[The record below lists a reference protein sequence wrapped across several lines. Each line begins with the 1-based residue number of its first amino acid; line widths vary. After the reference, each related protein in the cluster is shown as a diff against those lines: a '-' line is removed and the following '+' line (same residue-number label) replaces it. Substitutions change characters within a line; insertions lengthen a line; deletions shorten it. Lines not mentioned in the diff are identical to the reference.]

1 MTLKLRDLPRQIEK
15 AIARDQQKR
24 RSTSTTPPKDHIC
37 NIADPKFTTKG
48 IDPNSLTTTELTA
61 QTFASFFPYSWNFIY
76 AKNIERT
83 SKPEWKTE
91 TRYPITGRR
100 LYDYWADNETL
111 IGVRFGNQTEY
122 ALLDID
128 KNSPYHP
135 NNNHK
140 KFKTVLQALEDIG
153 LVRPLIVQSSHSEG
167 LHIYYPLRQEVSSF
181 GIACV
186 IKACLQKNNCE
197 IAAGVIESFPNTKK
211 YDSEYN
217 GHRLPLQTG
226 SYQLDN
232 DLQIIGR
239 DLNQFVETWLTIQ
252 EQQDLDLLN
261 QAIAEAKA
269 NYQPPKDNRKTI
281 QWREDLEK
289 QIEAGWTGQ
298 GQSNQLLYLMGK
310 YARVFLGCE
319 EDEAIAE
326 YITKTAKAA
335 AGFIKYCGDIQRLE
349 QKAKD
354 IAKWCIKHH
363 FPWGSKKEGQTNT
376 GSNGEN
382 ENIENKK
389 AQKQAERL
397 ERIRTSVNELN
408 KTREIPETIRGMAQA
423 IAKTAKVSVETLYEN
438 KHLWHPEFT
447 ESCNS
452 INTNNFNP
460 SSTAIA
466 DPIEQAE
473 TYTESTVTEKPLYK
487 ALAPCETPL
496 RVQELPKVAD
506 VDFQGLTN
514 LPKSSPKTNDPMWIE
529 THGRLSH
536 PKNEISKVAI
546 SQNPSPKTANA
557 DCLHPYEPTKSEPIS
572 AIGSR
577 IGYLR
582 TLLETPILRRGKS
595 AAEIARLQAELEKLE
610 GDRR

>member
-1 MTLKLRDLPRQIEK
+1 LTSQIDHVSNVADLE
-15 AIARDQQKR
+15 
-24 RSTSTTPPKDHIC
+24 
-37 NIADPKFTTKG
+37 FTTKG
-48 IDPNSLTTTELTA
+48 LEPKSLTTTELTA

-76 AKNIERT
+76 AKNVDRT
-83 SKPEWKTE
+83 NKPEWKTE

-111 IGVRFGNQTEY
+111 IGVRFDNQTEY
-122 ALLDID
+122 ALIDID
-128 KNSPYHP
+128 KGSPYHP
-135 NNNHK
+135 NNNHE

-167 LHIYYPLRQEVSSF
+167 LHIYYPMWQEVPSF
-181 GIACV
+181 GLACA
-186 IKACLQKNNCE
+186 IKACLKKNNCE

-232 DLQIIGR
+232 DLQIVGR
-239 DLNQFVETWLTIQ
+239 DLNQFVETWLTVQ
-252 EQQDLDLLN
+252 EHQDIDLLK

-289 QIEAGWTGQ
+289 QIQQGWTGQ
-298 GQSNQLLYLMGK
+298 GQSNELLYLMGK

-326 YITKTAKAA
+326 YITKTARAA
-335 AGFIKYCGDIQRLE
+335 AGFLKYCGDIKRLE

-354 IAKWCIKHH
+354 IAKWCMKHN
-363 FPWGSKKEGQTNT
+363 FPFGSKKGEQT
-376 GSNGEN
+376 EN
-382 ENIENKK
+382 ESENTETQK

-408 KTREIPETIRGMAQA
+408 KTGEMPETIRGMAQA
-423 IAKTAKVSVETLYEN
+423 IAKTAKVSVETLYDN
-438 KHLWHPEFT
+438 KQLWHPEFT
-447 ESCNS
+447 ESRNS
-452 INTNNFNP
+452 RNTNNSAP
-460 SSTAIA
+460 SPIEIA
-466 DPIEQAE
+466 PLIEQAE
-473 TYTESTVTEKPLYK
+473 TQTERTVTEKALYK
-487 ALAPCETPL
+487 ALGCPETPQ
-496 RVQELPKVAD
+496 RGQELPKFAN
-506 VDFQGLTN
+506 VDFQVATD
-514 LPKSSPKTNDPMWIE
+514 LPKSPQKTSDPMWIE
-529 THGRLSH
+529 AHGRLSP
-536 PKNEISKVAI
+536 PKAEISKVAI
-546 SQNPSPKTANA
+546 SQNLSPKTANA
-557 DCLHPYEPTKSEPIS
+557 DCLRPYEPPKSEPIS

-582 TLLETPILRRGKS
+582 TLLETPILRRSKS
-595 AAEIARLQAELEKLE
+595 ASEIASLQAELEKLE
-610 GDRR
+610 RDRQISHSP

>member
-1 MTLKLRDLPRQIEK
+1 MTSQIDRISNVADLE
-15 AIARDQQKR
+15 
-24 RSTSTTPPKDHIC
+24 
-37 NIADPKFTTKG
+37 FTTKG
-48 IDPNSLTTTELTA
+48 IDPKLLTTTELAA
-61 QTFASFFPYSWNFIY
+61 QTFASFFPYAWSFIY
-76 AKNIERT
+76 AKNVDRT
-83 SKPEWKTE
+83 NKPEWKTE

-128 KNSPYHP
+128 KGSPYHP
-135 NNNHK
+135 SNNHE

-167 LHIYYPLRQEVSSF
+167 LHIYYPLWQEVPSF
-181 GIACV
+181 GIACA

-239 DLNQFVETWLTIQ
+239 DLNQFVETWLTVQ
-252 EQQDLDLLN
+252 EHQDIDLLK

-289 QIEAGWTGQ
+289 QIQQGWTGQ
-298 GQSNQLLYLMGK
+298 GQSNELLYLMGK

-319 EDEAIAE
+319 EDDAITE

-335 AGFIKYCGDIQRLE
+335 AGFLKFCGDIKRLE

-363 FPWGSKKEGQTNT
+363 FPWGSKKEEQTDNEKENT
-376 GSNGEN
+376 E
-382 ENIENKK
+382 IQK

-408 KTREIPETIRGMAQA
+408 KTGEMPETIRGMAQA

-438 KHLWHPEFT
+438 KQLWHPEFT
-447 ESCNS
+447 ESRNS
-452 INTNNFNP
+452 PNTNNFAP
-460 SSTAIA
+460 SPIVIA
-466 DPIEQAE
+466 PPVEQAE
-473 TYTESTVTEKPLYK
+473 TQTEKTVTEKVLYK
-487 ALAPCETPL
+487 ALALSETPL
-496 RVQELPKVAD
+496 RGQELPKFAD
-506 VDFQGLTN
+506 VDFQVSTDLS
-514 LPKSSPKTNDPMWIE
+514 KSPQKPSDPMWIE
-529 THGRLSH
+529 THGRLSQ
-536 PKNEISKVAI
+536 PKAEISKVTI
-546 SQNPSPKTANA
+546 SQNPSTRTANA
-557 DCLHPYEPTKSEPIS
+557 DCLRPYEPPKSEPIS

-577 IGYLR
+577 IGYLKA
-582 TLLETPILRRGKS
+582 LLETPILRRSKS
-595 AAEIARLQAELEKLE
+595 ASEIASLQAELERLE
-610 GDRR
+610 RDRQTNSSP

>member
-1 MTLKLRDLPRQIEK
+1 LTSQIDRISNVADLE
-15 AIARDQQKR
+15 
-24 RSTSTTPPKDHIC
+24 
-37 NIADPKFTTKG
+37 FTTKG
-48 IDPNSLTTTELTA
+48 IDPKLLTTTELAA
-61 QTFASFFPYSWNFIY
+61 QTFASFFPYAWSFIY
-76 AKNIERT
+76 AKNIDQT

-100 LYDYWADNETL
+100 LYDYWEDNETL

-122 ALLDID
+122 ALIDID
-128 KNSPYHP
+128 KGSPYHP
-135 NNNHK
+135 NNNYE
-140 KFKTVLQALEDIG
+140 KFKTVLQALEEIG

-167 LHIYYPLRQEVSSF
+167 LHIYYPLWQEVPSF
-181 GIACV
+181 GLACA
-186 IKACLQKNNCE
+186 IKASLQKNNCE

-226 SYQLDN
+226 SYLLDN

-252 EQQDLDLLN
+252 EHQDIDLLN
-261 QAIAEAKA
+261 QAIAQAKA
-269 NYQPPKDNRKTI
+269 NYQAPKDNRKPI

-319 EDEAIAE
+319 DDEAIAE
-326 YITKTAKAA
+326 YIIKTARAA
-335 AGFIKYCGDIQRLE
+335 AGFIKFCGDIKRLE

-354 IAKWCIKHH
+354 IAKWCMKHH
-363 FPWGSKKEGQTNT
+363 FPWGSKKEEQTNDEDT
-376 GSNGEN
+376 
-382 ENIENKK
+382 ENKK

-408 KTREIPETIRGMAQA
+408 KTGEMPETIRGMAQA

-447 ESCNS
+447 ESRNS
-452 INTNNFNP
+452 PNTNNSAQSP
-460 SSTAIA
+460 AAISY
-466 DPIEQAE
+466 PIEQAE
-473 TYTESTVTEKPLYK
+473 TQTERTVTEKALYK
-487 ALAPCETPL
+487 ALGCPETPL
-496 RVQELPKVAD
+496 RGQELPKFAD
-506 VDFQGLTN
+506 VDFQGSID
-514 LPKSSPKTNDPMWIE
+514 LPQSPQKNNDPMWIE
-529 THGRLSH
+529 THGRLSP
-536 PKNEISKVAI
+536 PKAEISKVAI

-557 DCLHPYEPTKSEPIS
+557 DCLRPYESPKSEPVS

-582 TLLETPILRRGKS
+582 TLLETPILRRSKS
-595 AAEIARLQAELEKLE
+595 ASEIARLQAELERLE
-610 GDRR
+610 RDRQTTSSS

>member
-1 MTLKLRDLPRQIEK
+1 L
-15 AIARDQQKR
+15 
-24 RSTSTTPPKDHIC
+24 TSQEDRVC
-37 NIADPKFTTKG
+37 NIADLKFTTKG
-48 IDPNSLTTTELTA
+48 LEPNTLTTTELAA

-76 AKNIERT
+76 AKNIDRT

-128 KNSPYHP
+128 KGSPYHP
-135 NNNHK
+135 NNNHE
-140 KFKTVLQALEDIG
+140 KFRTVLQALEDIG

-167 LHIYYPLRQEVSSF
+167 LHIYYPLWKEVPSF
-181 GIACV
+181 GLACA
-186 IKACLQKNNCE
+186 IKASLQKNNCE

-226 SYQLDN
+226 SYQLNN
-232 DLQIIGR
+232 DLQIVGQ
-239 DLNQFVETWLTIQ
+239 DLNQFVETWLTVQ
-252 EQQDLDLLN
+252 EHQDIDLLK

-269 NYQPPKDNRKTI
+269 NYQAPKDNRKPI
-281 QWREDLEK
+281 KWREDLEK
-289 QIEAGWTGQ
+289 QIEEGWTGQ
-298 GQSNQLLYLMGK
+298 GQSNQLLYLIGK

-326 YITKTAKAA
+326 YIIKTARAA
-335 AGFIKYCGDIQRLE
+335 AGFIKYCGDIKRLE

-363 FPWGSKKEGQTNT
+363 FPWGSKKEEQTNDESEDT
-376 GSNGEN
+376 
-382 ENIENKK
+382 ENKK

-397 ERIRTSVNELN
+397 ERIRTTVNELN
-408 KTREIPETIRGMAQA
+408 KTGEMPETIRGMAQA

-438 KHLWHPEFT
+438 KQLWHPEFT
-447 ESCNS
+447 ESRNS
-452 INTNNFNP
+452 TNTNNSAP
-460 SSTAIA
+460 SPTAIT
-466 DPIEQAE
+466 PPREQTE
-473 TYTESTVTEKPLYK
+473 TQTERTVTEKALYK
-487 ALAPCETPL
+487 ALAASETPL
-496 RVQELPKVAD
+496 RGQELPKFAD
-506 VDFQGLTN
+506 VDFQAPTHLS
-514 LPKSSPKTNDPMWIE
+514 KSSPKTSDPMWIE
-529 THGRLSH
+529 THGRLSA
-536 PKNEISKVAI
+536 PKTEISKGAI

-557 DCLHPYEPTKSEPIS
+557 DCLRPYEPPKSEPIS

-582 TLLETPILRRGKS
+582 TLLETPILRRSKS
-595 AAEIARLQAELEKLE
+595 ASEIASLQAELERLE
-610 GDRR
+610 CDRLTNFSS

>member
-1 MTLKLRDLPRQIEK
+1 MTSQENR
-15 AIARDQQKR
+15 
-24 RSTSTTPPKDHIC
+24 IC
-37 NIADPKFTTKG
+37 NTIDPEFTTKG
-48 IDPNSLTTTELTA
+48 LEANTLTTTELAA
-61 QTFASFFPYSWNFIY
+61 QTFASFFPYSWKFIY
-76 AKNIERT
+76 AKNVDRT

-100 LYDYWADNETL
+100 LYDHWADPETL

-122 ALLDID
+122 ALIDID
-128 KNSPYHP
+128 KSSPYHP
-135 NNNHK
+135 NNNHE

-153 LVRPLIVQSSHSEG
+153 LVRPLIIQSSHSEG
-167 LHIYYPLRQEVSSF
+167 LHIYYPLWQEVPSF
-181 GIACV
+181 GIACA

-226 SYQLDN
+226 SYQLNN

-252 EQQDLDLLN
+252 EQQDIDLLN

-289 QIEAGWTGQ
+289 QIQQGWTGQ
-298 GQSNQLLYLMGK
+298 GQSNELLYLMGK

-326 YITKTAKAA
+326 YITKTARAA
-335 AGFIKYCGDIQRLE
+335 VGFIKYCGDIKRLD

-354 IAKWCIKHH
+354 IAKWCMKHN
-363 FPWGSKKEGQTNT
+363 FPFGSKKGEQT
-376 GSNGEN
+376 EN
-382 ENIENKK
+382 ENTETQK

-408 KTREIPETIRGMAQA
+408 KTGEMPETIRGMAQA
-423 IAKTAKVSVETLYEN
+423 IAKAAKVSVETLYEN
-438 KHLWHPEFT
+438 KQLWHPEFT
-447 ESCNS
+447 ETSNS
-452 INTNNFNP
+452 PNTNNSAP
-460 SSTAIA
+460 SPTAIT
-466 DPIEQAE
+466 PPNEQAE
-473 TYTESTVTEKPLYK
+473 TQTERTVTEKALYK
-487 ALAPCETPL
+487 ALGASETPL
-496 RVQELPKVAD
+496 RGQELPKFAD
-506 VDFQGLTN
+506 VDFQVSTD
-514 LPKSSPKTNDPMWIE
+514 LPKSPPKTSDPMWIE
-529 THGRLSH
+529 THGRLSP
-536 PKNEISKVAI
+536 PKAEISKVTI

-557 DCLHPYEPTKSEPIS
+557 DCFRTYQPPKSEPMS

-577 IGYLR
+577 IGYLKA
-582 TLLETPILRRGKS
+582 LLETPILRRSKS
-595 AAEIARLQAELEKLE
+595 VSEIASLQAELERLE
-610 GDRR
+610 SDRQIRISHSP

>member
-1 MTLKLRDLPRQIEK
+1 MTS
-15 AIARDQQKR
+15 QKD
-24 RSTSTTPPKDHIC
+24 SVTNTI
-37 NIADPKFTTKG
+37 DPQFTTKG
-48 IDPNSLTTTELTA
+48 LEANTLTTTELAA

-76 AKNIERT
+76 AKNIDRT
-83 SKPEWKTE
+83 IKPEWKTE

-111 IGVRFGNQTEY
+111 IGVRFDSQTEY

-128 KNSPYHP
+128 KGSPYHP
-135 NNNHK
+135 RNNHE

-167 LHIYYPLRQEVSSF
+167 LHIYYPLWQEVPSF
-181 GIACV
+181 GIACA

-197 IAAGVIESFPNTKK
+197 IASGVIESFPNTKK

-239 DLNQFVETWLTIQ
+239 DLNQFVETWLTVQ
-252 EQQDLDLLN
+252 EQQDIDLLN

-269 NYQPPKDNRKTI
+269 NYQPPKDNRKLI
-281 QWREDLEK
+281 KWREDLEQ
-289 QIEAGWTGQ
+289 QIEEGWTRQ

-335 AGFIKYCGDIQRLE
+335 AGFIKFCGDIKRLE

-354 IAKWCIKHH
+354 IAKWCLKHH
-363 FPWGSKKEGQTNT
+363 FPFGSKKGEQT
-376 GSNGEN
+376 EN
-382 ENIENKK
+382 EKENTETQK

-397 ERIRTSVNELN
+397 ERIRTTTNELN
-408 KTREIPETIRGMAQA
+408 KTGEMPETIRGMAQA
-423 IAKTAKVSVETLYEN
+423 IAKAAKVSVETLYEN
-438 KHLWHPEFT
+438 KQLWHPEFT
-447 ESCNS
+447 ESRNS
-452 INTNNFNP
+452 PNTNNSAPSPIAINP
-460 SSTAIA
+460 
-466 DPIEQAE
+466 PNEQAE
-473 TYTESTVTEKPLYK
+473 TQTENTVTEKALYK
-487 ALAPCETPL
+487 ALASSETPL
-496 RVQELPKVAD
+496 RGQELPKFAN
-506 VDFQGLTN
+506 VDFQVATD
-514 LPKSSPKTNDPMWIE
+514 LPKSPQKTSDPMWIE
-529 THGRLSH
+529 THGRLSQ

-546 SQNPSPKTANA
+546 SQNPSTRTANA
-557 DCLHPYEPTKSEPIS
+557 DCLRHYEPPKSEPVS
-572 AIGSR
+572 VIGSR
-577 IGYLR
+577 IGYLKA
-582 TLLETPILRRGKS
+582 LLETPILRRSKS
-595 AAEIARLQAELEKLE
+595 ASEIASLQAELERLE
-610 GDRR
+610 RDRQKYSDS